1 MQAEVSGRGARLHRG
16 DQMTDQPQP
25 ADLAGDPA
33 FAEAFRVVVSDG
45 VLGLVIDAENGDLV
59 AVSEHVDAQWVAG
72 LLGADGVLAEL
83 GRAAQEGRPAVF
95 GAVGPTGGQVRYE
108 AGVRLAR
115 ASNRG
120 PKRLVVALRD
130 TTAERRAVAE
140 SEGRVNAIDRSQAVI
155 EFDLEGTILAAN
167 DNFLQTLGYQARE
180 VVGQHHRMFVET
192 EYANSAEYRTFWAR
206 LGRGEFESGEY
217 RRLGKGDREVWIQA
231 TYNPI
236 LDLDGRPLKVVK
248 FATDITVAK
257 QRSAEFESTVA
268 ALNRS
273 QAVIEFDL
281 QGTILSANDNFLAAV
296 GYARDEVVGKHHR
309 MFCEAA
315 YTASEDYRDFWRG
328 LARGE
333 FHAGEYRRLGKAG
346 NEVWIQASY
355 NPIVGPDGRPVKV
368 IKFAYDVTPQ
378 KLRNVDFEG
387 KLDAIKRSQAVVEFT
402 VKGEVLDANDSFL
415 ALTGYRPDQVIGKH
429 HRMFCEPEHAQS
441 AEYANFWERLGTG
454 EYQSGEY
461 KRIGALG
468 KEVWIQATYNPIL
481 DTDGRVMKVVKFATD
496 VTGTKVRSAE
506 FESKVN
512 AVDRSQAVIEFDP
525 EGIVL
530 YANDNF
536 LRTTGYSL
544 REVVGQHHSM
554 FCSPEYVVSPEYRD
568 FWLNLNKGQF
578 SAGRYHRLGKYQR
591 DIWIQATYNPVF
603 DLNGR
608 PFKVVKYATEITAQ
622 VQMEQLVQAKTAEMT
637 ATVGGLAS
645 ATTTIAQTSGQAL
658 ELARRTAGDAD
669 QGAAELQRSIEA
681 IKLIQASTR
690 EIGEIVSVMGEIA
703 SQTNLLAFNASIEAA
718 RAGEHGVGFAVVAG
732 EVRKLAERS
741 GDAARQIAKLI
752 SESALRV
759 NEGADVSDRACS
771 ALTRI
776 RESAR
781 QTDTAIGQIT
791 SSTTAQQEAS
801 HEVTALL
808 GQLAGACGGSTP

>member
-1 MQAEVSGRGARLHRG
+1 
-16 DQMTDQPQP
+16 MTDQPQP
-25 ADLAGDPA
+25 ADLATEPA
-33 FAEAFRVVVSDG
+33 FADAYRTLVSSG
-45 VLGLVIDAENGDLV
+45 LFGLVLDAEDGDLV
-59 AVSEHVDAQWVAG
+59 ATSAQIDAVWAAG
-72 LLGADGVLAEL
+72 LLRADGLLAEL
-83 GRAAQEGRPAVF
+83 RRAADEGTPVVFAAVDPA
-95 GAVGPTGGQVRYE
+95 GDHVRYE
-108 AGVRLAR
+108 AAVQPVRT
-115 ASNRG
+115 SSRG

-130 TTAERRAVAE
+130 TTAEHRAAVE
-140 SEGRVNAIDRSQAVI
+140 SEGKVNAIDRA
-155 EFDLEGTILAAN
+155 
-167 DNFLQTLGYQARE
+167 
-180 VVGQHHRMFVET
+180 
-192 EYANSAEYRTFWAR
+192 
-206 LGRGEFESGEY
+206 
-217 RRLGKGDREVWIQA
+217 
-231 TYNPI
+231 
-236 LDLDGRPLKVVK
+236 
-248 FATDITVAK
+248 
-257 QRSAEFESTVA
+257 
-268 ALNRS
+268 

-281 QGTILSANDNFLAAV
+281 QGTILAANDNFLNAV
-296 GYARDEVVGKHHR
+296 GYAREEVVGKHHR

-333 FHAGEYRRLGKAG
+333 FAAGEYKRLGKAG

-387 KLDAIKRSQAVVEFT
+387 KLDAINRSQAVVEFT
-402 VKGEVLDANDSFL
+402 VKGEVLDANESFL
-415 ALTGYRPDQVIGKH
+415 TLTGYRPDQVRGKH
-429 HRMFCEPEHAQS
+429 HRMFCEAEYAQS

-454 EYQSGEY
+454 EYQGGEY

-468 KEVWIQATYNPIL
+468 KEIWIQATYNPIL
-481 DTDGRVMKVVKFATD
+481 DTEGRVVKVVKFAAD

-530 YANDNF
+530 HANDNF

-554 FCSPEYVVSPEYRD
+554 FCTPEYVVSPEYRD

-603 DLNGR
+603 DLNGK
-608 PFKVVKYATEITAQ
+608 PFKVVKYATEITTQ
-622 VQMEQLVQAKTAEMT
+622 VQMERLVQAKTTEMT

-645 ATTTIAQTSGQAL
+645 ATTNIAQTSGQAL
-658 ELARRTAGDAD
+658 ELARRTAGDAE

-681 IKLIQASTR
+681 IRLIQASTR

-752 SESALRV
+752 NESAARV
-759 NEGADVSDRACS
+759 NEGADVSDRACN

-781 QTDTAIGQIT
+781 LTDDAIGQIT
-791 SSTTAQQEAS
+791 TSTTAQQEAS

-808 GQLAGACGGSTP
+808 GQLSGACSG

>member
-1 MQAEVSGRGARLHRG
+1 
-16 DQMTDQPQP
+16 MTDQPQI
-25 ADLAGDPA
+25 ADLAIEPA
-33 FAEAFRVVVSDG
+33 FADAYRGLVSDG
-45 VLGLVIDAENGDLV
+45 ILGFV
-59 AVSEHVDAQWVAG
+59 VDA
-72 LLGADGVLAEL
+72 ADGSLRAATEPATADWAAGVLSGEQVLAEL
-83 GRAAQEGRPAVF
+83 RRAAKDGTAATFSGTGLSGGPARYHATVRPVA
-95 GAVGPTGGQVRYE
+95 GP
-108 AGVRLAR
+108 A
-115 ASNRG
+115 RG
-120 PKRLVVALRD
+120 PHHLVVALRD
-130 TTAERRAVAE
+130 VSAEQRAAAE
-140 SEGRVNAIDRSQAVI
+140 FEGKVNAIGRAQAVI
-155 EFDLEGTILAAN
+155 EFDLQGMILTAN

-180 VVGQHHRMFVET
+180 VVGQHHRMFVDT
-192 EYANSAEYRTFWAR
+192 EYANSAEYRAFWAR
-206 LGRGEFESGEY
+206 LACGEYEAGEY
-217 RRLGKGDREVWIQA
+217 RRVGKGDREVWIQA

-236 LDLDGRPLKVVK
+236 LDLDGRPVKVVK
-248 FATDITVAK
+248 FATDITLAK

-281 QGTILSANDNFLAAV
+281 QGIILSANDNFLSSV

-309 MFCEAA
+309 MFCEPA
-315 YTASEDYRDFWRG
+315 YTATEDYRDFWRG

-333 FHAGEYRRLGKAG
+333 FHAGEYKRLGKAG

-355 NPIVGPDGRPVKV
+355 NPIVGLDGRPVKV
-368 IKFAYDVTPQ
+368 IKFASDVTPQ

-387 KLDAIKRSQAVVEFT
+387 KLDAIDRSQAVVELT
-402 VKGEVLDANDSFL
+402 VKGEVLTANESFL
-415 ALTGYRPDQVIGKH
+415 ALTGYRLDQVVGKH
-429 HRMFCEPEHAQS
+429 HRMFCEPEFAQS

-461 KRIGALG
+461 KRVGVLG
-468 KEVWIQATYNPIL
+468 REIWIQATYNPIL
-481 DTDGRVMKVVKFATD
+481 DTDGRVVKVVKFATD
-496 VTGTKVRSAE
+496 VTDAKVRSAE

-530 YANDNF
+530 HANENF

-554 FCSPEYVVSPEYRD
+554 FCSPEYVVSAEYRD
-568 FWLNLNKGQF
+568 FWLNLNQGQF
-578 SAGRYHRLGKYQR
+578 SAGRYHRLGKYNR
-591 DIWIQATYNPVF
+591 EIWIQATYNPVF
-603 DLNGR
+603 DLNGK

-622 VQMEQLVQAKTAEMT
+622 VQMEQLVQAKTSEMT

-645 ATTTIAQTSGQAL
+645 ATTHIAQTSGQAL
-658 ELARRTAGDAD
+658 ELARRTAGDAE

-690 EIGEIVSVMGEIA
+690 EIGEIVGVMGEIA

-718 RAGEHGVGFAVVAG
+718 RAGAHGVGFAVVAG

-752 SESALRV
+752 NESAMRV
-759 NEGADVSDRACS
+759 NEGADVSDRAGS

-781 QTDTAIGQIT
+781 LTDEAIGQIT
-791 SSTTAQQEAS
+791 TSTTTQQEAS

-808 GQLAGACGGSTP
+808 GQLAGACK